1 MLHTCRVGST
11 SRVGREIGSS
21 GRCRV
26 SQGVGERSQTKR
38 RTMSSSSKVYNVLTA
53 NPKGHY
59 KNITVRGGEGSS
71 VSLRVHRF
79 AVVGKGDQ
87 IRFGAAGSNRVF
99 VAAKDEAEQDIP
111 VTPLFSSNDT
121 VSIGKEK
128 FELRIREIHSD
139 PDMRALEYLEQ
150 FHYKTNSALSEKA
163 HNEGPKVAT
172 TSVGGRRAVLY
183 AAIKMGA
190 QWLPAGYIDLQMPLM
205 MCKPRH
211 ELFHKPF
218 DHPKRNIAWERWD
231 QQAMK
236 DYLNTIVRI
245 GRIVVSPELRG
256 LGITRRII
264 KAAKAFSAERWHI
277 GGMRPIFMEISAEM
291 LSHIDFVSSSG
302 FKFVGKT
309 EGNISRI
316 VKDMEQMSRSPGGE
330 FGMMSLQRKYFRT
343 LEDYCKTIQISFE
356 DGLEALKKKIEQ
368 NQKALTTGEWAV
380 LRSVIRNPIPYYLCP
395 LDDYAWKYLKEAL
408 KSTPP
413 VESNHDTRSSFS
425 AKSTQI
431 SIQDMSIRAAYNVP
445 ETKSTRIIM
454 NAFGLKGDTVYLDL
468 VQNVSVKASNGNI
481 ILVVGTSGSGKS
493 VFLSAL
499 DPEKTLDGNLTIK
512 RAGNLKYTAGWL
524 HRLRDDI
531 PVFEALA
538 EKFTP
543 ERAFVALSR
552 VGLSEALAFI
562 KPFWMLSR
570 GQQYR
575 AMIAGLLLRDEEV
588 WLLDEF
594 CSDLDPITAKI
605 VAHNLRKQVIATG
618 RIAFIAAANH
628 THYLDALR
636 PSKVLLLR
644 SGDQPAWLSFKEYQ
658 NEFLEQVG

>member
-1 MLHTCRVGST
+1 
-11 SRVGREIGSS
+11 
-21 GRCRV
+21 
-26 SQGVGERSQTKR
+26 
-38 RTMSSSSKVYNVLTA
+38 MSKTNKIYNVITS
-53 NPKGHY
+53 NPKGYY
-59 KNITVRGGEGSS
+59 KNITVRGSDEAS
-71 VSLRVHRF
+71 VTVRVHRF

-87 IRFGAAGSNRVF
+87 IRFGAAGSDKVF
-99 VAAKDEAEQDIP
+99 VVAKDESEPDIP
-111 VTPLFSSNDT
+111 LTPLFSVDES

-128 FELRIREIHSD
+128 FELRIREINSEAD
-139 PDMRALEYLEQ
+139 TRALEFLEQ
-150 FHYKTNSALSEKA
+150 FHYKTNNALSEKTQEEDA
-163 HNEGPKVAT
+163 KSAT
-172 TSVGGRRAVLY
+172 SSVGGRRAVLY
-183 AAIKMGA
+183 ASIKIGER
-190 QWLPAGYIDLQMPLM
+190 WLPAGYIDLQMPLM

-211 ELFHKPF
+211 EVFNHPF
-218 DHPKRNIAWERWD
+218 EHPERAIRWERWD
-231 QQAMK
+231 QHAMK

-264 KAAKAFSAERWHI
+264 KAAKSFSAERWHI

-291 LSHIDFVSSSG
+291 LNHIDFVSSAG
-302 FKFVGKT
+302 FKFTGKT
-309 EGNISRI
+309 EGNLSR
-316 VKDMEQMSRSPGGE
+316 VLKDMQSMARAPGGE

-343 LEDYCKTIQISFE
+343 LEDYCKTLQISFDE
-356 DGLEALKKKIEQ
+356 GLEALRRKIEQ
-368 NQKALTTGEWAV
+368 NQNALTTGEWAI

-395 LDDYAWKYLKEAL
+395 LDDYTAKYLREAL
-408 KSTPP
+408 KAHPP
-413 VESNHDTRSSFS
+413 TEDTTTERPNFS

-431 SIQDMSIRAAYNVP
+431 SIDNLSIRAAYRVP
-445 ETKSTRIIM
+445 ETRSTKIIM
-454 NAFGLKGDTVYLDL
+454 DAFGLRGDMIYADI

-481 ILVVGTSGSGKS
+481 IFVVGTSGSGKS
-493 VFLSAL
+493 VFLNAL
-499 DPEKTLDGNLTIK
+499 DPDKTPDGNLTVK
-512 RAGNLKYTAGWL
+512 RVGGLTHSAGWL
-524 HRLRDDI
+524 RPLRDDI

-543 ERAFVALSR
+543 EKAFIALSR

-575 AMIAGLLLRDEEV
+575 AMIADLLLRNEEV

-605 VAHNLRKQVIATG
+605 VAHNLRKQIIATG

-636 PSKVLLLR
+636 PTKVLMLR
-644 SGDQPAWLSFKEYQ
+644 SGDQPAWLSYKEYQ
-658 NEFLEQVG
+658 NDFLDQVG